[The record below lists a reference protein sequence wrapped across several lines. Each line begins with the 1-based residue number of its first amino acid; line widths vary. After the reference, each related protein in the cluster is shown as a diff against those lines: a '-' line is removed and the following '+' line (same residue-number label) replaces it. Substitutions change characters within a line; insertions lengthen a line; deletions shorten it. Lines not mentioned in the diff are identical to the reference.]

1 MHGVRGNDGKR
12 ALVCFRRSRAKPALE
27 NPGAG
32 VRETRLRRRGPVNPM
47 SGDALLAGRR
57 ALVTGASGAIG
68 AAICR
73 EFERHGAECAGA
85 DVVPGAGVIACD
97 VSDEASVRAAFD
109 EVARG
114 GRLSDVVH
122 AAGIVSVGSV
132 AEQSLEEFRR
142 VIDINLTGT
151 FLVAREAARRVEDHG
166 AITLISSQAGLESG
180 AFWSAYS
187 ASKAGVLR
195 IAESLALE
203 LAPRGV
209 RANAVCPGEV
219 ETTMIVDAMA
229 GIAKLRSMTPEA
241 VRKVYTD
248 EIPLG
253 RFATPEEVA
262 RVCVFL
268 ASPLAA
274 YVTGS
279 AQTVDGGLLSR

>member
-1 MHGVRGNDGKR
+1 MSDGIRLHGQ
-12 ALVCFRRSRAKPALE
+12 AQSMPE
-27 NPGAG
+27 N
-32 VRETRLRRRGPVNPM
+32 
-47 SGDALLAGRR
+47 ALLEGRR
-57 ALVTGASGAIG
+57 ALVTGAGGGIG

-73 EFERHGAECAGA
+73 EFEHHGAKCVGV
-85 DVVPGAGVIACD
+85 DVVPGSGILACD

-109 EVARG
+109 EATRG
-114 GRLSDVVH
+114 EPLTDVVH
-122 AAGIVSVGSV
+122 AAGIVSVGGV

-142 VIDINLTGT
+142 IIDVNLVGT
-151 FLVAREAARRVEDHG
+151 FIVAREAARRVEDHG
-166 AITLISSQAGLESG
+166 AITFISSQAGLKSG
-180 AFWSAYS
+180 ALWSAYS

-219 ETTMIVDAMA
+219 ETTMIVEAMA
-229 GIAKLRSMTPEA
+229 GIAALRSVAPEA
-241 VRKVYTD
+241 VRRAYTD

-268 ASPLAA
+268 SSPLSD
-274 YVTGS
+274 YVTGT

>member
-1 MHGVRGNDGKR
+1 M
-12 ALVCFRRSRAKPALE
+12 
-27 NPGAG
+27 
-32 VRETRLRRRGPVNPM
+32 NPM
-47 SGDALLAGRR
+47 SGRALLEGRR

-73 EFERHGAECAGA
+73 EFECHGAEWVGL
-85 DVVPGAGVIACD
+85 DVSPGPGIIACD
-97 VSDEASVRAAFD
+97 VSDEASVGDAFEEAA
-109 EVARG
+109 RNG
-114 GRLSDVVH
+114 PLHDVVH

-132 AEQSLEEFRR
+132 AEQSLAEFRR
-142 VIDINLTGT
+142 VIDINLVGT
-151 FLVAREAARRVEDHG
+151 FLVGREAAHRVEDHG
-166 AITLISSQAGLESG
+166 AITLISSQAGLKSG

-187 ASKAGVLR
+187 AAKAGVLR
-195 IAESLALE
+195 IMESLALE

-229 GIAKLRSMTPEA
+229 GIAQLRSSTPEA
-241 VRKVYTD
+241 VRRVYTD

-268 ASPLAA
+268 SSPLAA

>member
-1 MHGVRGNDGKR
+1 MSER
-12 ALVCFRRSRAKPALE
+12 ALLE
-27 NPGAG
+27 
-32 VRETRLRRRGPVNPM
+32 
-47 SGDALLAGRR
+47 GRR
-57 ALVTGASGAIG
+57 ALVTGAAGAIG
-68 AAICR
+68 GAICA
-73 EFERHGAECAGA
+73 EFSRHGAECVGA
-85 DVVPGAGVIACD
+85 DLTPGPDLIACD
-97 VSDEASVRAAFD
+97 VSDEVSVGAAF
-109 EVARG
+109 EEAARG
-114 GRLSDVVH
+114 GPLSDVVH

-132 AEQSLEEFRR
+132 AEHSLAEFRR
-142 VIDINLTGT
+142 VIDVNLVGT

-166 AITLISSQAGLESG
+166 AITLISSQAGLKSG

-187 ASKAGVLR
+187 AAKAGVLR

-219 ETTMIVDAMA
+219 ETTMIVDAMDA
-229 GIAKLRSMTPEA
+229 IAKLRATAPEA

-268 ASPLAA
+268 ASPLAD

>member
-1 MHGVRGNDGKR
+1 MSETP
-12 ALVCFRRSRAKPALE
+12 LLE
-27 NPGAG
+27 
-32 VRETRLRRRGPVNPM
+32 
-47 SGDALLAGRR
+47 GRR

-73 EFERHGAECAGA
+73 EFEGHGAECIGV
-85 DVVPGAGVIACD
+85 DVMPGAGVLGCD
-97 VSDEASVRAAFD
+97 VSDEAAVRAAFD
-109 EVARG
+109 EAARAG
-114 GRLSDVVH
+114 ALTDVVH
-122 AAGIVSVGSV
+122 AAGIVAVGSV
-132 AEQSLEEFRR
+132 AEQSLDEFRR
-142 VIDINLTGT
+142 VIDINLIGT
-151 FLVAREAARRVEDHG
+151 FLVAREAARRVEDGG
-166 AITLISSQAGLESG
+166 AITLISSQAGLKSG

-187 ASKAGVLR
+187 AAKAGVLR

-219 ETTMIVDAMA
+219 ETTMIVEAMA
-229 GIAKLRSMTPEA
+229 GIAKLRAQSPEA

-253 RFATPEEVA
+253 RFASPEEVA

-268 ASPLAA
+268 SSPLAD
-274 YVTGS
+274 YVTGA

>member
-1 MHGVRGNDGKR
+1 M
-12 ALVCFRRSRAKPALE
+12 SE
-27 NPGAG
+27 N
-32 VRETRLRRRGPVNPM
+32 
-47 SGDALLAGRR
+47 ALLDGRR

-68 AAICR
+68 AAICA
-73 EFERHGAECAGA
+73 EFERHGAACVGV
-85 DVVPGAGVIACD
+85 DVAPGAGVITCD
-97 VSDEASVRAAFD
+97 VGDELSVRAAFD
-109 EVARG
+109 EATRG
-114 GRLSDVVH
+114 GPLSDVVH

-142 VIDINLTGT
+142 VIDINLIGT

-166 AITLISSQAGLESG
+166 AITLISSQAGLKSG
-180 AFWSAYS
+180 AYWSAYS

-229 GIAKLRSMTPEA
+229 GIAKLRSMAPET
-241 VRKVYTD
+241 VRKVYTE

-262 RVCVFL
+262 WVCVFL
-268 ASPLAA
+268 SSPLAA
-274 YVTGS
+274 YVSG
-279 AQTVDGGLLSR
+279 AVQTVDGGLLSR

>member
-1 MHGVRGNDGKR
+1 M
-12 ALVCFRRSRAKPALE
+12 
-27 NPGAG
+27 
-32 VRETRLRRRGPVNPM
+32 RLRGLVNPI
-47 SGDALLAGRR
+47 SEKALLEGRR

-73 EFERHGAECAGA
+73 EFERHGAECVGV
-85 DVVPGAGVIACD
+85 DVAPGPGVIACD
-97 VSDEASVRAAFD
+97 VSDEVSVGDAFD
-109 EVARG
+109 QAARG
-114 GRLSDVVH
+114 GPLNDVVH

-132 AEQSLEEFRR
+132 AEQSLAEFRR
-142 VIDINLTGT
+142 VIGINLVGT

-166 AITLISSQAGLESG
+166 AITLISSQAGLKSG

-187 ASKAGVLR
+187 ATKAGVLR
-195 IAESLALE
+195 IMESLALE

-219 ETTMIVDAMA
+219 ETTMIVDAMD
-229 GIAKLRSMTPEA
+229 GIAKLRSLAPEA
-241 VRKVYTD
+241 VRRAYTD

-268 ASPLAA
+268 SSPLAD

-279 AQTVDGGLLSR
+279 VQTVDGGLLSR